1 MLTKKKVI
9 YISINDIK
17 TLGKNQF
24 HNFFKK
30 SIFEG
35 QIIIIRANPHILR
48 ICKWIRA
55 DMNANLS
62 KHILSDDLK
71 KLKKDFYNLKEL
83 KIYQKKIKNDFQLK
97 NNFTYFLKSL
107 GFFINET
114 FLDEI
119 CLRVTSPRKTINPG
133 ILPKAGAHRDTWG
146 SNLKEQIN
154 WWFPIKN
161 IKNSNSIYF
170 VPVYYDKF
178 ISNTSAVWDY
188 SKYKKNPKKFSST
201 PVINDTKLIENKK
214 FTIKPKMG
222 DIVCFS
228 GHHLHGSGCGD
239 FFRMNIETRSISLRD
254 NKNFKVPETF
264 DYSKKIQKR
273 LKWFKNIQS
282 DRCLSF
288 FYK

>member
-133 ILPKAGAHRDTWG
+133 ILPKAGAHRDTWD
-146 SNLKEQIN
+146 QI
-154 WWFPIKN
+154 
-161 IKNSNSIYF
+161 
-170 VPVYYDKF
+170 
-178 ISNTSAVWDY
+178 
-188 SKYKKNPKKFSST
+188 
-201 PVINDTKLIENKK
+201 
-214 FTIKPKMG
+214 
-222 DIVCFS
+222 
-228 GHHLHGSGCGD
+228 
-239 FFRMNIETRSISLRD
+239 
-254 NKNFKVPETF
+254 
-264 DYSKKIQKR
+264 
-273 LKWFKNIQS
+273 
-282 DRCLSF
+282 
-288 FYK
+288 